1 MRRTMTF
8 SALTKTMPRKRP
20 SVVQHTEIHSMGNL
34 FVPEIEFIAAQSESE
49 VFETRGW
56 LAGMPLHEHSW
67 SGYVA
72 ARATAI
78 RS

>member
-1 MRRTMTF
+1 
-8 SALTKTMPRKRP
+8 
-20 SVVQHTEIHSMGNL
+20 MGYL
-34 FVPEIEFIAAQSESE
+34 FVPVIEFIAAQSGSE
-49 VFETRGW
+49 VIEKGGW
-56 LAGMPLHEHSW
+56 LAAMPLHKHSW